1 MEAREREGIGD
12 SRGRRKRRKKRIG
25 SLVAKKNE
33 EDSRQG

>member
-25 SLVAKKNE
+25 SLAAKKKE
-33 EDSRQG
+33 GHSR